1 MLIQGQ
7 ALAFRICPGGN
18 AVVRSNLHRICTPGN
33 SAKGRGGGAQQVRM
47 HIIPTLVR
55 G

>member
-7 ALAFRICPGGN
+7 ALPFRIRPGGN
-18 AVVRSNLHRICTPGN
+18 AVIGANLHRICTPSN